1 MGYFTTGI
9 FLGYIS
15 TVVFLILTLK
25 NRWSKDDLLEELYD
39 WWDGESYYGPDL
51 ASSIMSLIG
60 VLVLAPLV
68 ISLAWGL
75 LLPVGLIIFIILKIR
90 QRNIRRLKQWI
101 NKHKNNNN

>member
-75 LLPVGLIIFIILKIR
+75 LLPVGVIIFIILKIR
-90 QRNIRRLKQWI
+90 QRNI
-101 NKHKNNNN
+101 NKNN

>member
-9 FLGYIS
+9 ILGYIS

-25 NRWSKDDLLEELYD
+25 NRWSKDDSLEELYD

-51 ASSIMSLIG
+51 ASSIMALIG
-60 VLVLAPLV
+60 VLVLAPLL
-68 ISLAWGL
+68 ISLIWGL

-90 QRNIRRLKQWI
+90 QRNI
-101 NKHKNNNN
+101 NKNNNN

>member
-1 MGYFTTGI
+1 MGYFNIGI
-9 FLGYIS
+9 ILGYIS
-15 TVVFLILTLK
+15 TIVFLILTLK
-25 NRWSKDDLLEELYD
+25 NRWFKDDALEELYD

-90 QRNIRRLKQWI
+90 QRNI
-101 NKHKNNNN
+101 NKNNNN

>member
-68 ISLAWGL
+68 ISLVWGL

-90 QRNIRRLKQWI
+90 QRNI
-101 NKHKNNNN
+101 NKNNNN

>member
-51 ASSIMSLIG
+51 ASSILCLLG
-60 VLVLAPLV
+60 VLVLGPVL
-68 ISLAWGL
+68 ISLIWGL

-90 QRNIRRLKQWI
+90 QRNI
-101 NKHKNNNN
+101 NKNNNN

>member
-68 ISLAWGL
+68 ISLTWGL

>member
-25 NRWSKDDLLEELYD
+25 NRWSKDAALEELYD

-60 VLVLAPLV
+60 ILVLAPLL
-68 ISLAWGL
+68 ISLIWGL

-90 QRNIRRLKQWI
+90 QRNI
-101 NKHKNNNN
+101 NKNNNN

>member
-25 NRWSKDDLLEELYD
+25 NRWSKDAALEELYD

-51 ASSIMSLIG
+51 ASSILYLIG
-60 VLVLAPLV
+60 VLVLGPLLV
-68 ISLAWGL
+68 SLIWGL

-90 QRNIRRLKQWI
+90 QRKI
-101 NKHKNNNN
+101 NKNNKDINN